1 MELKTTDL
9 CDAHPDKVQ
18 ISEPIGFKDYGGK
31 KYLMAKFT
39 L

>member
-9 CDAHPDKVQ
+9 CDAHPDKV
-18 ISEPIGFKDYGGK
+18 SVAEPIGFKDYGGK
-31 KYLMAKFT
+31 KLFSGK